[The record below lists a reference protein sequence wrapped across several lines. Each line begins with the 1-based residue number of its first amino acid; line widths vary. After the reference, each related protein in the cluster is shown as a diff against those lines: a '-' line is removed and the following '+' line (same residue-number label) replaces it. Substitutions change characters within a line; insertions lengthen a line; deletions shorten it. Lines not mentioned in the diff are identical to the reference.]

1 MKDRASFLSFRTTI
15 GGSLL
20 TSAELVM
27 FQWPLLNFFL
37 NLFIFYFDFCIFV
50 MRAEERADTVL
61 FWSWSGSSR

>member
-1 MKDRASFLSFRTTI
+1 MRDHASFLSFHTTI

-27 FQWPLLNFFL
+27 FQWSLLNFFL
-37 NLFIFYFDFCIFV
+37 NLFIFYFDFCIFAL
-50 MRAEERADTVL
+50 RAEERADTVL